1 MSGNDD
7 NNLVDSNFKL
17 NLEMLSLSVMRALRS
32 ANKKP
37 SDIKL
42 VSANIVRSILVGKA
56 NPTLRTLSLI
66 ESECKTAIFDF
77 VQSERRN
84 DLPIAVVDTIAM
96 LETVL
101 IVLEHLMTQGTITD
115 EDQSNI
121 SPLLVKARM
130 MLLINNLSFT
140 SKEQYTPPNESA
152 GSNAADNL
160 ESVPQIR
167 ANTDPEEG
175 TFFIQHS

>member
-7 NNLVDSNFKL
+7 NKLVDSNFKL

-42 VSANIVRSILVGKA
+42 VSANIVRSILAGKA
-56 NPTLRTLSLI
+56 NPTIQTLSLI
-66 ESECKTAIFDF
+66 ESECNTAILDF
-77 VQSERRN
+77 LVFEARV
-84 DLPIAVVDTIAM
+84 LPSAVVDTIAT

-130 MLLINNLSFT
+130 MLLTNNLSFT
-140 SKEQYTPPNESA
+140 SQEQYTPPNESA